1 MQNLN
6 SEGNRM
12 QERIARKFHLLQQAY
27 AQIDDFKL
35 LNADAM
41 APKETAGTDLQNRR
55 SAMSAADASGVGF
68 KWPRHEKPARDSRR
82 EWDGERQEAAP
93 GALTK
98 SCPGSNQ
105 TSTMMTRVYC
115 FC

>member
-1 MQNLN
+1 VQNLN

-68 KWPRHEKPARDSRR
+68 KWPRHARETLDESGMESGKRLHL
-82 EWDGERQEAAP
+82 EP
-93 GALTK
+93 
-98 SCPGSNQ
+98 
-105 TSTMMTRVYC
+105 
-115 FC
+115 